1 MKPDPTTLLGYSTV
15 LFLIFG
21 LCFTVSELMHG
32 TNRKAFW
39 YSSPFLAAAIS
50 GFFFTSQTVVSGMW
64 GLRIGAV
71 FMLLAYGLGWQA
83 ISVMVGRP
91 TYLRL
96 ILALCGVSFAASGLA
111 GPVGPTHTVSSF
123 LRMSIITAFHSCAAL
138 DLSRSSRQR
147 TSAERLLFGIIT
159 VYAAIHGSL
168 VALTG
173 ILPAP
178 LGSQPSSVWAIILY
192 NVLVIVEGIFIA
204 LAIIAIPRE
213 RLAAEHHRLMLQDPL
228 TQAGN
233 RRAMDLWMEQHV
245 ASDEPYALLLLD
257 IDHFKA
263 INDAYGHTTGDQ
275 VIILAVRSSHKVLP
289 QDARLFRIG
298 GEEFAVLLPYRNLA
312 QALDT
317 AHQLRTSFI
326 QEVRQSESL
335 GIEATLSIGADIR
348 HTSSTAWGDVWQRAD
363 NALYAAKKAG
373 RNTVVV
379 GTQTTTF

>member
-111 GPVGPTHTVSSF
+111 GPVGPAHTVSSF
-123 LRMSIITAFHSCAAL
+123 LRMSIITAFHCCAAL

-298 GEEFAVLLPYRNLA
+298 GEEFAILLPYRNLA

>member
-111 GPVGPTHTVSSF
+111 GPVGPAHTVSSF
-123 LRMSIITAFHSCAAL
+123 LRMSIITAFHCCAAL

-168 VALTG
+168 MALTG

-298 GEEFAVLLPYRNLA
+298 GEEFAILLPYRNLA